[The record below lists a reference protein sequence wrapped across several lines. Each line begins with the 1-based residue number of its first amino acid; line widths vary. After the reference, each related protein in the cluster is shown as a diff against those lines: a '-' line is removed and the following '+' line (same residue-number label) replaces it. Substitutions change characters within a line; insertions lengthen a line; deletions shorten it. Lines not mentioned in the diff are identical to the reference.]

1 MYSRILSLKD
11 YKEVALTIPAF
22 VLDEARLEEEM
33 QRLANPYIQ
42 WEEGNTAV
50 AGDIV
55 ICDMA
60 SENTRFSKKQVKFV
74 VGSGMFQREVEAL
87 VEGMKVGEQRETV
100 TEGGSIAVTLR
111 AVKTRYVPPL
121 KDSMVEHLGLEGIYT
136 LRDYRDYLLGV
147 QKKKALDVI
156 RYDLLHTIENAVLR
170 ESEFVLYKEDWQLL
184 VQQELDRCRAM
195 SRREGMVLEEMT
207 PEQFQGRIPVKSY
220 AELVIMTQ
228 NNCWDS
234 LRRYLLGCYYAQ
246 EDDFSVG
253 ESDYEE
259 YIRMYCTQW
268 HEEEKAARE
277 IQPYEIFRFNAYCS
291 HAYDVWS
298 RYIEENY

>member
-156 RYDLLHTIENAVLR
+156 RYLLCFHGDTPGVCK
-170 ESEFVLYKEDWQLL
+170 LYLYQY
-184 VQQELDRCRAM
+184 RNYCHCRFRLPDDP
-195 SRREGMVLEEMT
+195 RRT
-207 PEQFQGRIPVKSY
+207 D
-220 AELVIMTQ
+220 A
-228 NNCWDS
+228 
-234 LRRYLLGCYYAQ
+234 RYRHQRLQ
-246 EDDFSVG
+246 
-253 ESDYEE
+253 
-259 YIRMYCTQW
+259 
-268 HEEEKAARE
+268 
-277 IQPYEIFRFNAYCS
+277 
-291 HAYDVWS
+291 
-298 RYIEENY
+298 